1 MKVKVYLDNSW
12 KFSVEAIF
20 QEQKSN
26 NLDRGFD
33 NEYIELFLKKGFV
46 VDLLIIF
53 KTLIIVLSM
62 KNTIE
67 GEK

>member
-1 MKVKVYLDNSW
+1 MKVKVYSDNSW

-33 NEYIELFLKKGFV
+33 NEYIENKTRVKRLFKA
-46 VDLLIIF
+46 
-53 KTLIIVLSM
+53 
-62 KNTIE
+62 NIE
-67 GEK
+67 KVSAAGESAKLRE